1 MPNVVKGS
9 KQERMRVVPHRPW
22 RAVWLTSAVCVLVVL
37 FVLGGAFAGYTQGEA
52 LQAKQQRQWDELEGA
67 VSSLQQEN
75 EDLRRALALAKRQ
88 AEVDQNAA
96 QEVAGDLSGLQ
107 ARIAQLEGDLAYYR
121 LVVEEQT
128 GSTGLTISSFD
139 LRPAGR
145 DNARRYKLVLRQ
157 QDADG
162 DTYLE
167 GYVQV
172 TLIGERNGQRVRM
185 PLKDVSAEQE
195 EEAIRLR
202 FKYFQNV
209 EGEIVVPEGFEPV
222 KLEVRAVADSPVA
235 KRVDQELAWDY

>member
-22 RAVWLTSAVCVLVVL
+22 RSAALVIAASLAVLLAVS
-37 FVLGGAFAGYTQGEA
+37 GGAYLGYSQGQA
-52 LQAKQQRQWDELEGA
+52 LQAEQQRDRVE
-67 VSSLQQEN
+67 SEN
-75 EDLRRALALAKRQ
+75 LIRSFAEDNEELRRALALAQRQ

-96 QEVAGDLSGLQ
+96 QEVAGDFTDLQ
-107 ARIAQLEGDLAYYR
+107 ARIAQLEDDIAYYR
-121 LVVEEQT
+121 QVVEEQT

-139 LRPAGR
+139 LRPTGR

-167 GYVQV
+167 GHVEV
-172 TLIGERNGQRVRM
+172 TLVGERAGQRVRM
-185 PLKDVSAEQE
+185 PLKDVSAEQD

-235 KRVDQELAWDY
+235 KRVDQEIAWGS